1 MNVRKAL
8 YIPTYIMYYVYYIYQ
23 NILYINVL
31 YIYYICIYIYIYI
44 YIYIFPYIQEEVF
57 KMIINLQYVERT
69 SEKIRCIPDLT
80 K

>member
-1 MNVRKAL
+1 M
-8 YIPTYIMYYVYYIYQ
+8 YYIY
-23 NILYINVL
+23 I
-31 YIYYICIYIYIYI
+31 IYVYIYIYI

>member
-1 MNVRKAL
+1 M
-8 YIPTYIMYYVYYIYQ
+8 YYIY
-23 NILYINVL
+23 I
-31 YIYYICIYIYIYI
+31 IYVCIYI